1 MAYMKNLKLKDNK
14 GASNANDAIHIQQV
28 IPDAGSHKS
37 INTFNPTYTHTIFG
51 DEESIFGFKGLRIN
65 LLYNATD
72 MRPCVS
78 VEFKKKYKT
87 VGDVEPTDINAALE
101 PYLPPSKQAY
111 FRPRSLANCEADAF
125 DKIADFDKH
134 IATSTNFKPT
144 GELIKTISAEGGAGD
159 IQIFRANASHPA
171 VKQLLGRLQI
181 LNLFYIDGGQPLHE
195 DEYYSGRWTVYT
207 MYDHSDGADGTGGAY
222 KFLGYSTV
230 YAYHPIVPSVTPAH
244 PTEKIDIPYP
254 YPAEF
259 VSDLPVRSR
268 ISQFVI
274 LPPYQHSGLGA
285 ALYSSV
291 YQSLLADPLVFEVT
305 VEDPS
310 EAFDDLRDLNDLAFL
325 RAQPEFQALKI
336 NSSVKVAKK
345 ARIPT
350 KQIIKGGDVEEL
362 RRKFKIAPRQFQR
375 VLEMHLLATIPTS
388 VRRKV
393 VTALKTVTSQEQETQ
408 EYRQGKAAYRL
419 WGLVTKQRLYKH
431 NRDSLQQLPR
441 TERVD
446 KLEETMYGVEMD
458 YLRLL
463 RKLER
468 GPGKHPEEDA
478 TRGREDEAG
487 DEEEEEGSGEEDED
501 EKEQAPVKVNVLQ
514 GKKRGAGDDVL
525 SPEAKKAKN

>member
-1 MAYMKNLKLKDNK
+1 
-14 GASNANDAIHIQQV
+14 
-28 IPDAGSHKS
+28 
-37 INTFNPTYTHTIFG
+37 
-51 DEESIFGFKGLRIN
+51 
-65 LLYNATD
+65 
-72 MRPCVS
+72 
-78 VEFKKKYKT
+78 
-87 VGDVEPTDINAALE
+87 
-101 PYLPPSKQAY
+101 
-111 FRPRSLANCEADAF
+111 
-125 DKIADFDKH
+125 
-134 IATSTNFKPT
+134 
-144 GELIKTISAEGGAGD
+144 
-159 IQIFRANASHPA
+159 
-171 VKQLLGRLQI
+171 
-181 LNLFYIDGGQPLHE
+181 
-195 DEYYSGRWTVYT
+195 
-207 MYDHSDGADGTGGAY
+207 MYDHRDGADGTAGAY

-244 PTEKIDIPYP
+244 PKQKIDIPYP
-254 YPAEF
+254 YPADF

-291 YQSLLADPLVFEVT
+291 YQSLVADPLVFEVT

-336 NSSVKVAKK
+336 NPSVKAAKK

-350 KQIIKGGDVEEL
+350 KQIIQGGDVEEL
-362 RRKFKIAPRQFQR
+362 RRRFKIAPRQFQR
-375 VLEMHLLATIPTS
+375 VLEMHLLTTIPTS

-393 VTALKTVTSQEQETQ
+393 VTSLKTVTAKEQETQ

-419 WGLVTKQRLYKH
+419 WGLITKQRLYKH

-468 GPGKHPEEDA
+468 GPGRHPEEDA
-478 TRGREDEAG
+478 TRGRG
-487 DEEEEEGSGEEDED
+487 DESDVDEEGSGDED
-501 EKEQAPVKVNVLQ
+501 GEQEPVKVNVLQ
-514 GKKRGAGDDVL
+514 GKKRAAGDDIL
-525 SPEAKKAKN
+525 SPEAKKSKN